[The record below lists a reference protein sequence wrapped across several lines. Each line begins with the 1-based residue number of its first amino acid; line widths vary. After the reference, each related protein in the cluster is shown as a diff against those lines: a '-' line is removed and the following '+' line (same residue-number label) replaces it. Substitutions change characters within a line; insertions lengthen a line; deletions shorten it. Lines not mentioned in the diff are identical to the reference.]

1 MNQLQ
6 IQSLFAING
15 YILLVFY
22 TPGKCISPLLPQS
35 KQLLTNRRR
44 SGVSAAACNNL
55 GGSTSGFV
63 AVADTAYLSEAVKSC
78 AIT

>member
-1 MNQLQ
+1 MNLT
-6 IQSLFAING
+6 IVSTLLTG
-15 YILLVFY
+15 YAVRDDLYIGF
-22 TPGKCISPLLPQS
+22 PKS

-44 SGVSAAACNNL
+44 SGVIAAACNNL